1 MYDERIELFNN
12 LKDFFYNNEKG
23 YEKLLRYYEKN
34 WLKNKYL
41 DYAELTDEE
50 YLNRTNNY
58 IESFHQVLNKTLGVY
73 HPKMSYLIFKASV

>member
-1 MYDERIELFNN
+1 MLKIMPYMMYDERIELFNN

-23 YEKLLRYYEKN
+23 YERLLRYYEKN

-58 IESFHQVLNKTLGVY
+58 IESFIK
-73 HPKMSYLIFKASV
+73 F